1 VNSSTNKGN
10 GVHLG
15 MKIIK
20 SFCLKHNNGGLEV
33 LPPVPQDEPLFG
45 NTVFANIVS

>member
-1 VNSSTNKGN
+1 
-10 GVHLG
+10 

-20 SFCLKHNNGGLEV
+20 SFCLKHTNDGGLEE

-45 NTVFANIVS
+45 NTVIANIVS